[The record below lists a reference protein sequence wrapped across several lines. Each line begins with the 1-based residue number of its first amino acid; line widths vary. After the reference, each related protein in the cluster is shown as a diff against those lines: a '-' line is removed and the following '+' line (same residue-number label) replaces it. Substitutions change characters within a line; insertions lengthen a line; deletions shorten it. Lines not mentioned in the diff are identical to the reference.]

1 MEEALEAVVRQGLGE
16 PAHLGPKAPTTF
28 TSFPKMLQESQARGF
43 SLLRD
48 VHAVGTSAMAAL
60 SGDKGGQATGVV
72 VIAGSVDAG
81 SLGRRRPAVVSS
93 FTRADAKRS
102 LTFR

>member
-1 MEEALEAVVRQGLGE
+1 VRHAWLTTLSEEEALEAVIRQGFGE

-28 TSFPKMLQESQARGF
+28 TSFPKMLQESRARGF

-60 SGDKGGQATGVV
+60 SGDKG
-72 VIAGSVDAG
+72 D
-81 SLGRRRPAVVSS
+81 RPRV
-93 FTRADAKRS
+93 
-102 LTFR
+102 LW